1 MVPYPAFLFIKI
13 EFEYAIVPVISLL
26 VQDVVLGV
34 IVILTLIIEKA
45 LECVIYVLFSLSIA
59 LIHK

>member
-1 MVPYPAFLFIKI
+1 MVPYPVFLFIKI
-13 EFEYAIVPVISLL
+13 EFEYATVPVISLL

-34 IVILTLIIEKA
+34 MVIVALIIEKA